1 MRRALLRLLSDL
13 PEFADEDPNEG
24 VRHDMTAA
32 PWHVE
37 YALAT
42 TRDAVLL
49 RHLGDA
55 VPDGFAPLVERRR
68 AGEPL
73 AYITGTRDFWTITLK
88 VGPGVLIPRA
98 DSETLIE
105 AAVRHFA
112 GTAGPRR
119 VLDLGTGPGTLLLAA
134 LAEWPGATGLG
145 VELSA
150 TALDYARANA
160 AALGLPATFA
170 RGDWAADIEER
181 FDLVL
186 ANPPYIA
193 DDDSDIAADVRAFEP
208 GEALFAADHGL
219 AAYRGIVPDLP
230 RLLGDG
236 GVAVLEIGWR
246 QGEAVAT
253 LVRAAGLSAR
263 VVHDLGDRPRAVVV
277 T

>member
-1 MRRALLRLLSDL
+1 MGEVRAALLEAARDLAGVSDTARLDAELL
-13 PEFADEDPNEG
+13 MA
-24 VRHDMTAA
+24 H
-32 PWHVE
+32 
-37 YALAT
+37 ALGA

-49 RHLGDA
+49 KHLGDP
-55 VPDGFAPLVERRR
+55 VPADYAALVGRRR

-112 GTAGPRR
+112 GTGRPRR

-134 LAEWPGATGLG
+134 LAEWPEATGLG
-145 VELSA
+145 VDASSA
-150 TALDYARANA
+150 ALDYSRANA
-160 AALGLPATFA
+160 AALDLPAMFVE
-170 RGDWAADIEER
+170 GDWAAGIEER
-181 FDLVL
+181 FDLIL

-193 DDDSDIAADVRAFEP
+193 NDDPDIAADVRAFEP
-208 GEALFAADHGL
+208 GEALFAADSGL
-219 AAYRGIVPDLP
+219 AAYRAIVPDLP

-246 QGEAVAT
+246 QAEAVAA
-253 LVRAAGLSAR
+253 LVLAAGLSAR

>member
-1 MRRALLRLLSDL
+1 MGEVRAGLAGAARELAGVSDTARLDAELLM
-13 PEFADEDPNEG
+13 A
-24 VRHDMTAA
+24 H
-32 PWHVE
+32 
-37 YALAT
+37 ALGT
-42 TRDAVLL
+42 TRDEVLL
-49 RHLGDA
+49 RHLGDP
-55 VPDGFAPLVERRR
+55 VPGGFAALVERRR

-73 AYITGTRDFWTITLK
+73 AYITGTRDFWTIRLK

-112 GTAGPRR
+112 GTPGPRR

-145 VELSA
+145 VDASA
-150 TALDYARANA
+150 TALEYARANA
-160 AALGLPATFA
+160 AALDLPATFVA
-170 RGDWAADIEER
+170 GDWAAGIDER
-181 FDLVL
+181 FDLIL

-193 DDDSDIAADVRAFEP
+193 DDDPDIAADVRAFEP
-208 GEALFAADHGL
+208 GEALFAADSGL
-219 AAYRGIVPDLP
+219 SAYRAIVPDLP

-236 GVAVLEIGWR
+236 GVVVLEIGWR
-246 QGEAVAT
+246 QAEAVAAM
-253 LVRAAGLSAR
+253 VRAAGLSAR